1 MTPGSGRVI
10 YAFPHA
16 GASAAVYRPW
26 IKLASAATGA
36 ILQPV
41 ELPGRGVLG
50 REAEIRALDDL
61 VERLADTISADLR
74 RRQADGAVEWGT
86 FGHSFGGVLSV
97 AVSHALARMH
107 RLTPVVSVVS
117 GSVPPSL
124 QKVDNLH
131 EWTDE
136 QILQKTRDDQA
147 TPSAVLAEPA
157 MARRIV
163 AQLRNDFIIRSQFR
177 TLSDMVVEH
186 PLTLVAA
193 TLDPHVS
200 AEQMTAWR
208 HHTAKATSFIAIDG
222 DHFAVYRHWDVIEQA
237 LTRGATFVQ
246 ADHHTQGVNNA

>member
-1 MTPGSGRVI
+1 MTSGYGRVI

-26 IKLASAATGA
+26 IKLASATTGA
-36 ILQPV
+36 ILQAV

-50 REAEIRALDDL
+50 REAGIQKLDDL
-61 VERLADTISADLR
+61 VDRLAETISADLR
-74 RRQADGAVEWGT
+74 RRQADGVMEWAT

-97 AVSHALARMH
+97 AVSHALARDH
-107 RLTPVVSVVS
+107 NLRPVAGIVS

-124 QKVDNLH
+124 QKIDNLH
-131 EWTDE
+131 EWTDD
-136 QILQKTRDDQA
+136 QILQKTKDDQA

-177 TLSDMVVEH
+177 KLSDMVVEH

-193 TLDPHVS
+193 THDPHVS
-200 AEQMTAWR
+200 AEQMKAWR
-208 HHTAKATSFIAIDG
+208 RHTTKATSFIAIDG

-237 LTRGATFVQ
+237 LTRGAIVVQ
-246 ADHHTQGVNNA
+246 TDHHTQGVNNA